1 MPTHEPDCSCGRGPS
16 VAQGK
21 WYGVRSYLHLF
32 YEDCTGASP
41 DGDRDGSSS
50 QGSWAPLI
58 WKVSLSTGTLF
69 LLVGAAALATGSLV
83 PPKLEGIGEEEFMVL
98 DMQAVQYN
106 HALGTCRL
114 VGMALCAVAGAL
126 GAIGLLSCALALR
139 RPQEEEQQLSPILRG
154 SPPPRLPTTFTQ
166 AGTAVPF
173 GISHVHGVQPRWD
186 T

>member
-1 MPTHEPDCSCGRGPS
+1 M
-16 VAQGK
+16 
-21 WYGVRSYLHLF
+21 
-32 YEDCTGASP
+32 
-41 DGDRDGSSS
+41 
-50 QGSWAPLI
+50 
-58 WKVSLSTGTLF
+58 SLSTGILF

-98 DMQAVQYN
+98 DMQAVRYN
-106 HALGTCRL
+106 HVLGTCRL
-114 VGMALCAVAGAL
+114 VGTALCVAAGAL

-154 SPPPRLPTTFTQ
+154 SPPPWPPTTFAQ

-173 GISHVHGVQPRWD
+173 GISRVHGVQPRWD

>member
-1 MPTHEPDCSCGRGPS
+1 MPTREPNCTCGRGPS

-32 YEDCTGASP
+32 YEDCAGASP
-41 DGDRDGSSS
+41 DGDRDGSSHH
-50 QGSWAPLI
+50 GAWAPLI

-83 PPKLEGIGEEEFMVL
+83 PPKLEGIREEEFVVL
-98 DMQAVQYN
+98 DVQAVRYN

-114 VGMALCAVAGAL
+114 VGTALCAAAGAL
-126 GAIGLLSCALALR
+126 GAIGLLSCALAPR
-139 RPQEEEQQLSPILRG
+139 RLQEEEQQLSPILRG
-154 SPPPRLPTTFTQ
+154 SPPLCTPTTFTPL
-166 AGTAVPF
+166 GTAVPF
-173 GISHVHGVQPRWD
+173 GISHLHGVQPRRD

>member
-1 MPTHEPDCSCGRGPS
+1 MPTREPNCSCGRGPS
-16 VAQGK
+16 VVQGK

-41 DGDRDGSSS
+41 DGDGDGSSPH
-50 QGSWAPLI
+50 GAWAPLI

-69 LLVGAAALATGSLV
+69 LLVGAAALAAVSLV

-98 DMQAVQYN
+98 DVQAVRYN

-114 VGMALCAVAGAL
+114 VGTALCVAAGAL
-126 GAIGLLSCALALR
+126 GAIGLLSCALAPR
-139 RPQEEEQQLSPILRG
+139 RPREEEQQLSPILCG
-154 SPPPRLPTTFTQ
+154 SPPPRPPTAFAP
-166 AGTAVPF
+166 AGTAMSF
-173 GISHVHGVQPRWD
+173 GVSRVHGVQPRWD